1 VVRFCAPRSVLGVV
15 EHWNGTTALEE
26 LLGMDDRL
34 VNDARPDRALEG
46 LAGHRETLCSR
57 LMERYRQWLG
67 ARLEFL
73 LSAATTARQVCI
85 GRVCTPKGLPL
96 SFETWPGNCTAVTTV
111 EQILRGI
118 K

>member
-73 LSAATTARQVCI
+73 LSAATTARRCASD
-85 GRVCTPKGLPL
+85 GCARRRGCRCRSRPGPATAPL
-96 SFETWPGNCTAVTTV
+96 
-111 EQILRGI
+111 
-118 K
+118 

>member
-73 LSAATTARQVCI
+73 LSAATTARRRRCASD
-85 GRVCTPKGLPL
+85 GCARRRGCRCRSRPGPATAPL
-96 SFETWPGNCTAVTTV
+96 
-111 EQILRGI
+111 
-118 K
+118 